1 MYFVLTLESTQKC
14 SPCMKRFS
22 AHDLPTNFAIAYAW
36 LSSCFVRSLRIAQTA
51 LEINKRMPSP
61 ILRAELTLRKLLI
74 FKGLSL
80 FLSLSLLLFALCL
93 SVSVSPS
100 LPCIYSSIFILFL
113 VHLRMFCTNTVKNT
127 VLTHCNFPQMST
139 TIACTK
145 LRRSV
150 NL

>member
-1 MYFVLTLESTQKC
+1 
-14 SPCMKRFS
+14 
-22 AHDLPTNFAIAYAW
+22 
-36 LSSCFVRSLRIAQTA
+36 
-51 LEINKRMPSP
+51 
-61 ILRAELTLRKLLI
+61 
-74 FKGLSL
+74 
-80 FLSLSLLLFALCL
+80 LCL